1 MRKQEDKILKYYF
14 SIIIIIA
21 VTIIWQND
29 VMGCAQQVDGLE
41 SQFAARMETLKN
53 TVQSKTAVPTAQ
65 VYVSMFWMFKKKH
78 TLIKVDGKEE

>member
-1 MRKQEDKILKYYF
+1 MHKQEDKILKYY
-14 SIIIIIA
+14 SYSVIIIIA

-65 VYVSMFWMFKKKH
+65 VYVSMFWMLKKK
-78 TLIKVDGKEE
+78 LWSK